1 MPYQK
6 GDYILENNVTF
17 LLFATS
23 IIPLMIGTNIISKND
38 KIGSKNLCFFMFC
51 ISGSVWNFGNLLIE
65 LASDDTYTNIGY
77 LISFAGGIASGCLL
91 IKFISILI
99 AGNKPK
105 KSKLVAI
112 AILLSI
118 IIFPLTIFMN
128 NALNS
133 SVPIYSEENEIV
145 KLVIEIYVIFI
156 ISTCLIITFRW
167 IKVSKYKRDKFH
179 GMVII
184 CGILFSSIIVN
195 SSFFNIAMEVPD
207 SFGVFI
213 LIVIIYYFS
222 RKYNSLSITVGN
234 LAEYIYSS
242 ANTPILVLNDNKKVE
257 LANSSAMHF
266 FNINSKELIGRDI
279 ENIFTC
285 EKEDDIKMFEINKSK
300 NVSDKYIFD
309 STCLLNNAKCNIST
323 TTIYDKY
330 DEFICTIFVITD
342 LTDKMNLIKQ
352 LNESREEAVA
362 ANKAKSAFLA
372 NMSHEIRTPMNAIIG
387 MSEIILQ
394 KDTPNDIKDNV
405 INIRNSGKGLLT
417 IINDILDL
425 SKIESGKFE
434 IIKDEYMMPSLIND
448 IVNIISV
455 RLADKP
461 IEFIVNVDPAMPNN
475 LIGDEIRL
483 KQILINILGN
493 SVKFT
498 QKGFIKLS
506 MNYKQEQEDFY
517 LIMKIEDSGIGIKQE
532 DINNLFG
539 AFNQVD
545 TRKNRNIQGT
555 GLGLAISKNLAEL
568 MDGNID
574 IESEYGKG
582 TTFIITVKQ
591 QIKDYR
597 PIAEIKNKE
606 AEHIIIYEENESFR
620 ESFTYTLDKLSVKYS
635 LCFDEISLREAVSKN
650 NITYIFARKYV
661 ISQIQ
666 DIIKEY
672 NINPKI
678 LVLLNMNDALGSARN
693 FNEVYLP
700 LFCIQVADIINDEM
714 REFQYK
720 QTGINE
726 EQIIPMPFAKIL
738 IVDDNEV
745 NLQVAKGLMNPYEME
760 IECAISGQE
769 AINKMK
775 TSKYDLV
782 FMDHMM
788 PGMDGVDTTKLIR
801 NLEGNY
807 YKEVPIVALTANAL
821 SEAREMF
828 LSQDFNDFLAKPIE
842 LSKLNFILK
851 KWILSRYSEANYM
864 KDSAILDNSKLDD
877 IEENLESNKFEENQI
892 GIDIEKIMDIK
903 MEENVD
909 VVNFEVKGI
918 ELAVGLNNVGGN
930 MEVYTSILETYYKE
944 TNSKIND
951 LYETIKNKDIQLFIT
966 YIHGLKSSSGSIGA
980 EEISNLAKRLEFAG
994 KGNDLE
1000 YINNHIDEFADK
1012 TLRILENIDIFIK
1025 KKNHKEEQGL
1035 LKDIEENKIFTEKKV
1050 IVPIDK
1056 EILMKLEEA
1065 FNEVR
1070 LEDVEDLLREII
1082 KQNYDQKTTKLIT
1095 QIQENLEI
1103 FEYDNSIQLINKFLE
1118 EY

>member
-6 GDYILENNVTF
+6 GDYILAHNVTF

-65 LASDDTYTNIGY
+65 LASDETYTNIGY
-77 LISFAGGIASGCLL
+77 SISFAGGIVSACLL

-99 AGNKPK
+99 AGNKQK
-105 KSKLVAI
+105 KSKIVVI

-145 KLVIEIYVIFI
+145 KIVIEIYVIFI

-167 IKVSKYKRDKFH
+167 IKVSKYKRDKFQ

-184 CGILFSSIIVN
+184 GGILFSSIIVN

-207 SFGVFI
+207 SLGVFI

-266 FNINSKELIGRDI
+266 FNINSKELIGREI
-279 ENIFTC
+279 EGIFTC
-285 EKEDDIKMFEINKSK
+285 EKEDIKMFEINKSK

-323 TTIYDKY
+323 TSIYDKY
-330 DEFICTIFVITD
+330 DEFVCTIFVITD
-342 LTDKMNLIKQ
+342 LTDKMNLIDQ

-362 ANKAKSAFLA
+362 ANEAKSAFLA

-394 KDTPNDIKDNV
+394 KDTPSDIKDNV

-434 IIKDEYMMPSLIND
+434 IIEDEYMIPSLITD
-448 IVNIISV
+448 IVNIISI
-455 RLADKP
+455 RLENKP
-461 IEFIVNVDPAMPNN
+461 IEFIVNIDPTMPNN
-475 LIGDEIRL
+475 LIGDEIRI

-498 QKGFIKLS
+498 QKGFIKFS
-506 MNYKQEQEDFY
+506 MNYKQNKDEFY
-517 LIMKIEDSGIGIKQE
+517 LIMKVEDSGIGIKQE
-532 DINNLFG
+532 DIHALFG

-545 TRKNRNIQGT
+545 TRKNRKIQGT

-568 MDGNID
+568 MGGNITL
-574 IESEYGKG
+574 ESEYGEG

-591 QIKDYR
+591 HIKDYR

-606 AEHIIIYEENESFR
+606 VEHIMIYEKNQSFR
-620 ESFTYTLDKLSVKYS
+620 ESFAYTLEKLNVKYN

-650 NITYIFARKYV
+650 KITYIFSRRCALSK
-661 ISQIQ
+661 IQ
-666 DIIKEY
+666 DVMREY

-720 QTGINE
+720 QTGISE
-726 EQIIPMPFAKIL
+726 EQIVPMPFAKIL

-745 NLQVAKGLMNPYEME
+745 NLQVAKGLMNPYEMR
-760 IECAISGQE
+760 IECATSGQD
-769 AINKMK
+769 AINKIK
-775 TSKYDLV
+775 TSKYDLI

-788 PGMDGVDTTKLIR
+788 PGLDGVDTTKLIR
-801 NLEGNY
+801 NLEVNY

-828 LSQDFNDFLAKPIE
+828 LSEGFNDFLAKPIE

-851 KWILSRYSEANYM
+851 KWILSRHSETNYRN
-864 KDSAILDNSKLDD
+864 DSVL
-877 IEENLESNKFEENQI
+877 LESNKFEEN
-892 GIDIEKIMDIK
+892 IE
-903 MEENVD
+903 

-918 ELAVGLNNVGGN
+918 ELTVGVNNVGGDI
-930 MEVYTSILETYYKE
+930 EVYMSILETYYKE
-944 TNSKIND
+944 TKSKIKD
-951 LYETIKNKDIQLFIT
+951 LYETIKNKDIQLFTT

-980 EEISNLAKRLEFAG
+980 EEISNLAKKLEFAG
-994 KGNDLE
+994 KENDLE

-1012 TLRILENIDIFIK
+1012 TFRILENIDIFIK
-1025 KKNHKEEQGL
+1025 EKNHKNEHGL
-1035 LKDIEENKIFTEKKV
+1035 LKDIEKDKIFTEEKV

-1056 EILMKLEEA
+1056 EILMKLKQA
-1065 FNEVR
+1065 FNEVS
-1070 LEDVEDLLREII
+1070 LEYVEDLLREIR
-1082 KQNYDQKTTKLIT
+1082 KQDYDQKTTKLIK
-1095 QIQENLEI
+1095 QIQENLKI
-1103 FEYDNSIQLINKFLE
+1103 FEYDNSIQLIDEFWE
-1118 EY
+1118 